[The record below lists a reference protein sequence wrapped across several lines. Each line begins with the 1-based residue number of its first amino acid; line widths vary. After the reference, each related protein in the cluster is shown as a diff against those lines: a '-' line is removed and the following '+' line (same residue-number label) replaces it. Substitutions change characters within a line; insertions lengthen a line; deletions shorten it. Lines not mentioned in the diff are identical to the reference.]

1 METLLIFYEKEVIS
15 RDLVQGK
22 GMVMRN
28 IIEKAK
34 SLYNLKTGT
43 FREIPAH
50 EGGRN
55 KMYVCHIYGEDRYV
69 LRISR
74 LEDRTEED
82 YLAEAE
88 FLHFLAANEAPAV
101 DVIASVNGRL
111 IETVEEEGNRYYLAV
126 FGYAKGVLLSDNG
139 YRYRNG
145 EPLEEY
151 FYNTGK
157 ALGAIHRLSKIYEP
171 KHKRADYADKYN
183 KEYIDKLIPDEYA
196 ELKEAIYKRFEEFSS
211 LPKDRESYGL
221 VHFDFSDGNYHID
234 MRTGDITVF
243 DFDNCIYC
251 WYMFDLANLWI
262 HGEGWC
268 RNEKNPVKRMNYMQ
282 HYFET
287 ILEGYRSETKI
298 DAELLNRLPLFIDMV
313 LIENIVDEFE
323 CAAREDEELD
333 YEDIENAAECLI
345 QGIPYAGIGV
355 D

>member
-145 EPLEEY
+145 KPLEEY

-157 ALGAIHRLSKIYEP
+157 ALGAIHSLSKIYEP

-183 KEYIDKLIPDEYA
+183 KEYIDKLIPDEYS
-196 ELKEAIYKRFEEFSS
+196 ELKEAIYKRFEEFSF

-298 DAELLNRLPLFIDMV
+298 DDELLNRLPLFIDMV

-323 CAAREDEELD
+323 CAAREGEELD